1 MDRERYQTQV
11 TEKVTPLVSSTY
23 VRWHMAHRRELL
35 EAWEF
40 PHTQRHGVTLV
51 ARADA
56 VPCIQRIVAS
66 GCRVYGYD
74 SFTVFPDGKIQPH
87 MEWSPSW
94 DSGSAPR
101 LDTLIADLQSHPA
114 VITHYEFV
122 FESAA

>member
-1 MDRERYQTQV
+1 
-11 TEKVTPLVSSTY
+11 
-23 VRWHMAHRRELL
+23 MAHRRELL
-35 EAWEF
+35 ETWEF

-56 VPCIQRIVAS
+56 IQCIQRIFAS

-74 SFTVFPDGKIQPH
+74 SFTVFPDGQIQPH

-94 DSGSAPR
+94 DGDSAPR

-114 VITHYEFV
+114 AITHYEFV